1 MRATLLKT
9 EVLRRDDFFTTAQG
23 GVELH
28 REAMKRYFTAYQKEL
43 TTPLS
48 LGGEQFSFRHL
59 FRRQAERLAHT
70 FMDNTQLSPSNCHAD
85 RGLL

>member
-1 MRATLLKT
+1 M
-9 EVLRRDDFFTTAQG
+9 
-23 GVELH
+23 H

-48 LGGEQFSFRHL
+48 LGVEQLSFRHL
-59 FRRQAERLAHT
+59 FRRQAERLTHT
-70 FMDNTQLSPSNCHAD
+70 FMTKPNMSPSNCHAD

>member
-1 MRATLLKT
+1 MRATLLNT
-9 EVLRRDDFFTTAQG
+9 EVLRRDDFFATAQG

-28 REAMKRYFTAYQKEL
+28 REAMKRYFTAYKKEL

-48 LGGEQFSFRHL
+48 LGGEQLSFLHL

-70 FMDNTQLSPSNCHAD
+70 FMDNTQYEPFELPC
-85 RGLL
+85 

>member
-1 MRATLLKT
+1 MRATLLNT
-9 EVLRRDDFFTTAQG
+9 EVLRKDDFLTTAEA

-28 REAMKRYFTAYQKEL
+28 REGMKRYFTAYQKEL

-59 FRRQAERLAHT
+59 FRRQAEHLAHT
-70 FMDNTQLSPSNCHAD
+70 FMDNAQYEPFKLPC
-85 RGLL
+85 